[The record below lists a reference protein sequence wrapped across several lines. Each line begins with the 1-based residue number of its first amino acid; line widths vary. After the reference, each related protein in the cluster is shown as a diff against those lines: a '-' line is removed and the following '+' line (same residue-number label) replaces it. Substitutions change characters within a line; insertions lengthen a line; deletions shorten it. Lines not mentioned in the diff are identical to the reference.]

1 MEERCIK
8 MNIRELI
15 KILRSANN
23 TSDIDKYRED
33 IITLIPQTK
42 IMIDFNQ
49 QNYAHQYD
57 LWNHSLQ
64 TVVNL
69 PGDINDDMVYLAALL
84 HDIGK
89 PDCQTADM
97 KDGKIN
103 MHYYGHPERS
113 YEIVK
118 DDIDNELTAK
128 GERLT
133 DDEMRRLL
141 YYIRFHDDRVSLRMK
156 HLRRHLRMG
165 VSLAEFQNL
174 MKLEVAD
181 ARAHVMLPI
190 IEQRIEI
197 CEKLSGDYGKKLYED
212 ILAGK

>member
-1 MEERCIK
+1 

-69 PGDINDDMVYLAALL
+69 PGDINDGISCGTSA
-84 HDIGK
+84 
-89 PDCQTADM
+89 
-97 KDGKIN
+97 
-103 MHYYGHPERS
+103 
-113 YEIVK
+113 
-118 DDIDNELTAK
+118 
-128 GERLT
+128 
-133 DDEMRRLL
+133 
-141 YYIRFHDDRVSLRMK
+141 
-156 HLRRHLRMG
+156 
-165 VSLAEFQNL
+165 
-174 MKLEVAD
+174 
-181 ARAHVMLPI
+181 
-190 IEQRIEI
+190 
-197 CEKLSGDYGKKLYED
+197 
-212 ILAGK
+212 